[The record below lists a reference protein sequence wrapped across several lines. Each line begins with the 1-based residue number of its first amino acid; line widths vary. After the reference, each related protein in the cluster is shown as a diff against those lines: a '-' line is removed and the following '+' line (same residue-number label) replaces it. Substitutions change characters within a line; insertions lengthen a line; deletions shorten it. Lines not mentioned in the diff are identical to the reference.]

1 MSNKASQVILLRG
14 LILRQRVTASAF
26 ARSPATTNLW
36 QPSLKVNSPDNALQ
50 PTRQRFFHSS
60 SRLELPI
67 RRRRRPSTQKT
78 TDDDSGE
85 EPSTNPLK
93 HIPIDDDVEFVQAA
107 SALFDKLQQALE
119 PMKEKNDF
127 FEVERFFG
135 DMGEVLT
142 IDLGPKEGKY
152 RIEMSIE
159 DHLFEYSSPI
169 SGKVLY
175 VLSAQTGEWV
185 GSEDGHLFEG
195 LLVRDLIRQCRGLPK
210 L

>member
-1 MSNKASQVILLRG
+1 MD
-14 LILRQRVTASAF
+14 F
-26 ARSPATTNLW
+26 A
-36 QPSLKVNSPDNALQ
+36 V
-50 PTRQRFFHSS
+50 
-60 SRLELPI
+60 
-67 RRRRRPSTQKT
+67 RRRRRPSTHKT
-78 TDDDSGE
+78 SQEDSGE

-93 HIPIDDDVEFVQAA
+93 HIAIDDDVEFVQAA
-107 SALFDKLQQALE
+107 SALFDKLEQALA
-119 PMKEKNDF
+119 PMKHQNDF
-127 FEVERFFG
+127 FDVERFLG
-135 DMGEVLT
+135 DMGEILS

-159 DHLFEYSSPI
+159 DHLCEYSSPI